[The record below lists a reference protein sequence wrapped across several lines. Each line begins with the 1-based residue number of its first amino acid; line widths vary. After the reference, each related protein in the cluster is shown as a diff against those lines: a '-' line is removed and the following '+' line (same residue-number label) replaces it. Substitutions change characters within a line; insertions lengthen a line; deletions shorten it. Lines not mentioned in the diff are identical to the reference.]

1 MGQHIFGSGQLY
13 GIVSGAPLR
22 FGTLQDVSV
31 DFSGDL
37 KTLHGQ
43 RQFAEAIARG
53 KSKIEWKAQTG
64 QVNFKLYN
72 ELFFGQS
79 VATGAIVPVSGEVG
93 AIPGSVSYVVTVANG
108 ADFVQDLGVFFSL
121 TGEPLTQVASG
132 PTAGQYSVNSTT
144 GAYTFAAADA
154 SKGVLIDYLYE
165 DTDGE
170 TLDIDNELMGT
181 VPVFGQILTET
192 FQSKSFVLQLYACT
206 ADKLSMPFK
215 QDDFSVSELSGQ
227 AQARSTDGK
236 IGRMSKT
243 G

>member
-13 GIVSGAPLR
+13 GIAEGAPIR

-53 KSKIEWKAQTG
+53 KSKIEWKAATG
-64 QVNFKLYN
+64 QVNFDLYN
-72 ELFFGQS
+72 SLFFGQS
-79 VATGAIVPVSGEVG
+79 VSSGAVVPISGEVV
-93 AIPGSVSYVVTVANG
+93 AIPTTPFKAIVANG
-108 ADFVQDLGVFFSL
+108 GDFVQDLGVFFSL
-121 TGEPLTQVASG
+121 TGEPLTQVLAN
-132 PTAGQYSVNSTT
+132 PVAGQYTVNQAT
-144 GAYTFAAADA
+144 GEYTFAAADTG
-154 SKGVLIDYLYE
+154 KGVLVDYLYE
-165 DTDGE
+165 DAEGQ

-181 VPVFGQILTET
+181 VPVFGLTLTEK
-192 FQSKSFVLQLYACT
+192 FQNKAFVLQLFACT